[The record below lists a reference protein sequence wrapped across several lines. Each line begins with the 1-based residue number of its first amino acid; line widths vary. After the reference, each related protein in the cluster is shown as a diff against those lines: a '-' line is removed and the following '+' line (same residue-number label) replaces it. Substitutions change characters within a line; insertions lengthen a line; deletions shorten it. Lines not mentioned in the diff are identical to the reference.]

1 MVCRTDKGGMVR
13 DTVDTQRGQR
23 QGWSV
28 KMTWT
33 IDRKHMTG
41 INGISCYGINTESC
55 AIYVVYMKSG
65 LLSPNMAISESVLL
79 SVR

>member
-1 MVCRTDKGGMVR
+1 MVYRIEKDGIVR
-13 DTVDTQRGQR
+13 DTVDPQRGQR
-23 QGWSV
+23 KGWSV

-41 INGISCYGINTESC
+41 FNGISCYGTNTESR

-65 LLSPNMAISESVLL
+65 LLSPNMAISESVLF

>member
-1 MVCRTDKGGMVR
+1 
-13 DTVDTQRGQR
+13 
-23 QGWSV
+23 
-28 KMTWT
+28 MTWT

-41 INGISCYGINTESC
+41 FNGIFCYGTNTESR

-65 LLSPNMAISESVLL
+65 LLSPNMAISESVLF